1 MTPRHLEIL
10 QHALGVDQYGRTPKG
25 YTPYTRNFFCAGA
38 ADEPDCRELVALGYM
53 EQRRTTSVFPDF
65 NCAVTPEGIKAMH
78 EASPKAPKLTR
89 SQLRYRRFLDAD
101 SGMSFRDWMRYEG
114 CEGRSCANK

>member
-1 MTPRHLEIL
+1 VTPRHLEIL

-38 ADEPDCRELVALGYM
+38 RDEPDCRALVALGCM

-65 NCAVTPEGIKAMH
+65 NCAVTAEGIKEMY

-89 SQLRYRRFLDAD
+89 SQMRYRRFLDAD
-101 SGMSFRDWMRYEG
+101 CGMSFRDWLRY
-114 CEGRSCANK
+114 EGRSCANK